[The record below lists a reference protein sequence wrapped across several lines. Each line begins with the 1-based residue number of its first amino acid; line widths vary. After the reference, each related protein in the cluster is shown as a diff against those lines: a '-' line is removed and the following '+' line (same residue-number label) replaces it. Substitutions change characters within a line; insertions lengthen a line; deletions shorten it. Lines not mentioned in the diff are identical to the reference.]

1 MLYLSAIK
9 INLYLQNNWDLTK
22 CARSMQNLLQTNE
35 VITKPRVYM
44 DISFQAPVIEF
55 VTCQSVLRYSKVVE
69 LPLMI

>member
-1 MLYLSAIK
+1 
-9 INLYLQNNWDLTK
+9 
-22 CARSMQNLLQTNE
+22 MQNLLQTNE